1 MYQYIL
7 PDYLCRWN
15 AK

>member
-7 PDYLCRWN
+7 LAPS
-15 AK
+15 